1 MLDKLPN
8 LCYNNNVNKNK
19 SHSRKELMTMEKMTN
34 VKAINYVLGNCE
46 VPADVKEKLEK
57 MREQFVKKNSA
68 ERKPTANQVENQGY
82 KADILA
88 YLGTVENA
96 TITDLMKAI
105 PSLAE
110 LSNQRVSA
118 IVRQLKDSGEVVREE
133 IKRKAYFS
141 IATAEVDEVEE

>member
-34 VKAINYVLGNCE
+34 VKAINYVLSNCE

-88 YLGTVENA
+88 YLGTVETA

-141 IATAEVDEVEE
+141 IATAEVEE

>member
-1 MLDKLPN
+1 
-8 LCYNNNVNKNK
+8 
-19 SHSRKELMTMEKMTN
+19 MEKMTN

-46 VPADVKEKLEK
+46 VPADLKEKLEK

-88 YLGTVENA
+88 YLGTVESA
-96 TITDLMKAI
+96 TITDLMKAV